1 MATLLPAPAPTTERR
16 SRSLPPWASGLIGIV
31 GIIAVWWLIAL
42 ITAPTGGTTYAPVP
56 TPIQVAQTIAEDGPA
71 FYWANFSVTIGEAA
85 VGYFWGNLIALV
97 LSALVLIVP
106 WLEGIVSQLAVVTY
120 CVPIVAIGT
129 LVLLILGG
137 SDAPGRPSDTAIFLA
152 GLSVFFTTV
161 VGSLLGLK
169 AADKASLDVV
179 TVYGGTKFTQLRKVR
194 AIAALPNILSALQI
208 AVPAAFLGAILGE
221 YFGKIETGVGPILVA
236 AQVSLNSPRV
246 WALFLLCAAVALIG
260 YGLVGLIGRLVAPW
274 SSGKRA

>member
-1 MATLLPAPAPTTERR
+1 MATTLPAAPRR
-16 SRSLPPWASGLIGIV
+16 TLSLPPWLTGLIGVAAIV
-31 GIIAVWWLIAL
+31 AVWWIVAL
-42 ITAPTGGTTYAPVP
+42 VTAPTGTATYAPVP
-56 TPIQVAQTIAEDGPA
+56 TPVQVVQTAMEDGA
-71 FYWANFSVTIGEAA
+71 GFYWRNFSVTIGEAA

-97 LSALVLIVP
+97 LSALVLVLP
-106 WLEGIVSQLAVVTY
+106 WLEGVVSQLAVITY
-120 CVPIVAIGT
+120 CVPIVAIGAI
-129 LVLLILGG
+129 VLLILGG
-137 SDAPGRPSDTAIFLA
+137 ADAPGKASATAIFLA

-169 AADKASLDVV
+169 AADKAALDVV
-179 TVYGGTKFTQLRKVR
+179 TVYGGSRFTQLRKVR
-194 AIAALPNILSALQI
+194 LIAALPNILSALQI

-246 WALFLLCAAVALIG
+246 WALFLLCAGVALLG
-260 YGLVGLIGRLVAPW
+260 YGIVGLIGRLIAPW

>member
-1 MATLLPAPAPTTERR
+1 
-16 SRSLPPWASGLIGIV
+16 
-31 GIIAVWWLIAL
+31 
-42 ITAPTGGTTYAPVP
+42 
-56 TPIQVAQTIAEDGPA
+56 
-71 FYWANFSVTIGEAA
+71 
-85 VGYFWGNLIALV
+85 
-97 LSALVLIVP
+97 
-106 WLEGIVSQLAVVTY
+106 
-120 CVPIVAIGT
+120 
-129 LVLLILGG
+129 VLLILGG
-137 SDAPGRPSDTAIFLA
+137 ADAPGQASATAIFLA

-194 AIAALPNILSALQI
+194 LIAALPNILSALQI

-246 WALFLLCAAVALIG
+246 WALFLLCAGVALLG
-260 YGLVGLIGRLVAPW
+260 YGIVGLIGRLIAPW
-274 SSGKRA
+274 SAGKRA